1 MLIFLLNHIEEKK
14 LRPPIKRLRQSKERM
29 VFYLIGLLLLL
40 LPYRV
45 SAVDIFPRDHEHKG
59 IIDIGPYQI
68 YPENRMGNGIYY
80 EKKLLDSHPQ
90 RVILNITS
98 IKDTKSYVYLFRDK
112 NRIMGLDI
120 IKNDADED
128 ARFWKVDQQFY
139 QYSNNTFGIQRVFR
153 IFQGKVIPLLPHLRT
168 GAGVATTTNHAIF
181 YHITGSRDSTETNSS
196 GQEIT
201 QRIYTFRLHL
211 INRNQKI
218 IKSLQNLEVQDF
230 SYSLK
235 LKWINEYS
243 VSYKLANGKKEI
255 IDLRKYAPSLF

>member
-90 RVILNITS
+90 RVILNLSLI
-98 IKDTKSYVYLFRDK
+98 
-112 NRIMGLDI
+112 
-120 IKNDADED
+120 
-128 ARFWKVDQQFY
+128 
-139 QYSNNTFGIQRVFR
+139 
-153 IFQGKVIPLLPHLRT
+153 
-168 GAGVATTTNHAIF
+168 
-181 YHITGSRDSTETNSS
+181 HI
-196 GQEIT
+196 
-201 QRIYTFRLHL
+201 
-211 INRNQKI
+211 
-218 IKSLQNLEVQDF
+218 
-230 SYSLK
+230 
-235 LKWINEYS
+235 
-243 VSYKLANGKKEI
+243 
-255 IDLRKYAPSLF
+255 